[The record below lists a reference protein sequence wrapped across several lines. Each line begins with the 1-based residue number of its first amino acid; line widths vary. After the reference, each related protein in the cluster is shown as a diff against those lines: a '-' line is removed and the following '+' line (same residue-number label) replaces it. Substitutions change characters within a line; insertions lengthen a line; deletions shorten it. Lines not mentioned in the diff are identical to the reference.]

1 MVVLAVLSC
10 SCVFLM
16 QGFCERLWLVWMF
29 PQALGV
35 PLLGS
40 VYVRWR
46 FGDSCVLG
54 RLSHFLW
61 KWNAVEKVL
70 FVDSLEWFLIFW
82 MCAGEKIHLLWPI
95 NALNLLLYCRVSPLA
110 VNVGSS
116 LPAPILHSLLITRRE
131 AGCSAVMFALPPR
144 QICSTFFFPF
154 FFFLLFFNRI

>member
-1 MVVLAVLSC
+1 
-10 SCVFLM
+10 M
-16 QGFCERLWLVWMF
+16 QGFCEHLWVVLHV
-29 PQALGV
+29 PPTHGV
-35 PLLGS
+35 SLLGS
-40 VYVRWR
+40 AYVRWR
-46 FGDSCVLG
+46 FGDWCILG
-54 RLSHFLW
+54 WLSHFLF
-61 KWNAVEKVL
+61 KWNAVEKLL

-144 QICSTFFFPF
+144 QICSTFFCCFLF
-154 FFFLLFFNRI
+154 YFFLIEYKTVKKSVNF